1 VTSRVISP
9 SPRRLKRQLKEHGVS
24 QHRIAEE
31 AHVTRTMVSHVL
43 SGRKRSA
50 PIMAA
55 IARLLD
61 VGASPSFGR
70 GDVGASASPEM
81 GQSPRPD
88 ATKEGPVTDP
98 APDRPP
104 PDLTTLI
111 DTVARAEIVGDIALV
126 IRTIATEIAKETLND
141 PDFRASLRALVRER
155 SRAIL
160 AAALRLR
167 DEPDGGTLG
176 QARE

>member
-9 SPRRLKRQLKEHGVS
+9 IPRRLKRQLKEHGVS
-24 QHRIAEE
+24 QYQIAEE

-61 VGASPSFGR
+61 VGASP
-70 GDVGASASPEM
+70 ASPET

-88 ATKEGPVTDP
+88 TTIPKEGPPVTDP
-98 APDRPP
+98 APDHPP
-104 PDLTTLI
+104 ADLTTLI

>member
-1 VTSRVISP
+1 VISP
-9 SPRRLKRQLKEHGVS
+9 SPRLKRQLKEHGVS
-24 QHRIAEE
+24 QYRIAEE

-43 SGRKRSA
+43 SGRRRSA
-50 PIMAA
+50 PIMEA

-61 VGASPSFGR
+61 AGAAP
-70 GDVGASASPEM
+70 APE
-81 GQSPRPD
+81 GPPPPPD
-88 ATKEGPVTDP
+88 TKEGPAVTDP

-111 DTVARAEIVGDIALV
+111 DTVARAEIVGDIAVV

-160 AAALRLR
+160 AAALKLR
-167 DEPDGGTLG
+167 DENSGAT
-176 QARE
+176 A